1 MGKNNGKVN
10 IFNRTVK
17 NILSHYIPHKT
28 VTRDDR
34 NPPWIN
40 KNVSQL
46 ILEKNQVY
54 KSFLQSNKFLQ
65 LLNQFQFLQ
74 MKLNSLSEE
83 SNERHYIRSSKVV
96 RSSDQPKLLLIN
108 IFWIIKQLLAFH
120 LYYTKIKISLISKRK
135 AKCLIFFAYQYSIL
149 WKKIDLPATLSL

>member
-96 RSSDQPKLLLIN
+96 MSSDQPKLLLIN
-108 IFWIIKQLLAFH
+108 IKNLLNN
-120 LYYTKIKISLISKRK
+120 KKNSLHSTFITPR
-135 AKCLIFFAYQYSIL
+135 
-149 WKKIDLPATLSL
+149 

>member
-17 NILSHYIPHKT
+17 NILSHYIPHKS

-54 KSFLQSNKFLQ
+54 KSFLRSNKFLQ

-108 IFWIIKQLLAFH
+108 IKNLLNNKKTPCIPPLLH
-120 LYYTKIKISLISKRK
+120 QDKNVIISKRK
-135 AKCLIFFAYQYSIL
+135 AKCLIFFA
-149 WKKIDLPATLSL
+149 

>member
-17 NILSHYIPHKT
+17 NILSHYIPHET
-28 VTRDDR
+28 ITGDDS
-34 NPPWIN
+34 NPTWIN

-46 ILEKNQVY
+46 ILEENQVY

-65 LLNQFQFLQ
+65 LLNQCQFLQ

-96 RSSDQPKLLLIN
+96 RSSDQSKLLLIN
-108 IFWIIKQLLAFH
+108 IF
-120 LYYTKIKISLISKRK
+120 
-135 AKCLIFFAYQYSIL
+135 
-149 WKKIDLPATLSL
+149 